1 MATLN
6 GKDGVWRTVGGRH
19 IFIANGQSLKDAM
32 KASGKFKNLN
42 DNKEKLEKIIQKDKE
57 EGKVGERLKKIED
70 AERYD
75 RLYDKY
81 KESGMSDEKIKNLL
95 GEKPKTGL
103 ELNDKDYIDIPGFK
117 DYEYNTKTGEIKV
130 KDDVLKEA
138 NRQNR
143 LRTAKANA
151 EASAKEYEKYYN
163 DYKKYADKADEAGYG
178 TTEYEKYSAKRK
190 EAYQKAMDAK
200 EVALTEFN
208 KTIPYDE
215 MFDVAKEISGS
226 KNITFNEPKLVKGS
240 SGSLYTTYRSNDIK
254 QDTGVF
260 SSVLKGARLE
270 NFNSSLSI
278 SEDGELSYWGTMSLR
293 YQHNGGGTNGMEIMQ
308 YTYKDKTG
316 WDITDSAGY
325 KYKNGKKIT
334 TASGLADY
342 YMEYYGYS
350 KEAAKVIA
358 SSRMEE
364 LKRRDQ
370 DIDF

>member
-1 MATLN
+1 MAKFN

-42 DNKEKLEKIIQKDKE
+42 DNKEDLEKNIQKDKE
-57 EGKVGERLKKIED
+57 EGKD
-70 AERYD
+70 AE
-75 RLYDKY
+75 
-81 KESGMSDEKIKNLL
+81 I
-95 GEKPKTGL
+95 
-103 ELNDKDYIDIPGFK
+103 IDIPGFK
-117 DYEYNTKTGEIKV
+117 DYEYNTKTGEVKV

-143 LRTAKANA
+143 LRIAK
-151 EASAKEYEKYYN
+151 ASAKEYEEYYN
-163 DYKKYADKADEAGYG
+163 DYKKYADKANEAGYG

-215 MFDVAKEISGS
+215 MFNAAKEISGS
-226 KNITFNEPKLVKGS
+226 KNIVFEEPKLVKGS

-270 NFNSSLSI
+270 NFNSNLSI

-358 SSRMEE
+358 YSRMEE

-370 DIDF
+370 NIDF

>member
-1 MATLN
+1 MAWLN
-6 GKDGVWRTVGGRH
+6 GKEGVWRTVGGRK
-19 IFIANGQSLKDAM
+19 IFIATGQSLKDAM

-42 DNKEKLEKIIQKDKE
+42 DNKEKLEKTIQKDKE

-70 AERYD
+70 AER
-75 RLYDKY
+75 R
-81 KESGMSDEKIKNLL
+81 
-95 GEKPKTGL
+95 
-103 ELNDKDYIDIPGFK
+103 DKDYIDIPGFK
-117 DYEYNTKTGEIKV
+117 DYEYNTKTGEVKV

-151 EASAKEYEKYYN
+151 EASAEEYKKYYS
-163 DYKKYADKADEAGYG
+163 DYKKYADMANEAGYG

-215 MFDVAKEISGS
+215 MFNAAKEISGS
-226 KNITFNEPKLVKGS
+226 KNITFEEPKLVKGS

-270 NFNSSLSI
+270 NFNTSLSI
-278 SEDGELSYWGTMSLR
+278 SEDGELSYWGTMELK
-293 YQHNGGGTNGMEIMQ
+293 YQHNRGGTNGMEIMS
-308 YTYKDKTG
+308 YTYKSKTG

-350 KEAAKVIA
+350 REAAKVIA
-358 SSRMEE
+358 GSRMEE

-370 DIDF
+370 EIDF

>member
-1 MATLN
+1 MAWLN
-6 GKDGVWRTVGGRH
+6 GKEGVWRTVGGRK
-19 IFIANGQSLKDAM
+19 IFIATGQSLKDAM

-42 DNKEKLEKIIQKDKE
+42 DNKEKEEKNIQKDKE
-57 EGKVGERLKKIED
+57 EGK
-70 AERYD
+70 
-75 RLYDKY
+75 
-81 KESGMSDEKIKNLL
+81 
-95 GEKPKTGL
+95 
-103 ELNDKDYIDIPGFK
+103 IDIPGFK
-117 DYEYNTKTGEIKV
+117 DYEYNTETGEVKV

-163 DYKKYADKADEAGYG
+163 DYKKYADEANKAGYG

-254 QDTGVF
+254 QDAGVF

-350 KEAAKVIA
+350 REAAKVIA
-358 SSRMEE
+358 GSRMEE

>member
-1 MATLN
+1 MAWLN
-6 GKDGVWRTVGGRH
+6 GKEGVWRTVGGRK
-19 IFIANGQSLKDAM
+19 IFIATGQSLKDAM

-42 DNKEKLEKIIQKDKE
+42 DKKE
-57 EGKVGERLKKIED
+57 EGKEDFKRGSKEHYDALIKGGMKERDAKHIIDLENGKKVLEED
-70 AERYD
+70 SYGGYYR
-75 RLYDKY
+75 
-81 KESGMSDEKIKNLL
+81 
-95 GEKPKTGL
+95 
-103 ELNDKDYIDIPGFK
+103 DKDYIDIPGFK
-117 DYEYNTKTGEIKV
+117 DYEYNTKTGEVKV

-151 EASAKEYEKYYN
+151 EASAKEYEKYYS
-163 DYKKYADKADEAGYG
+163 DYKKYADKANEAGYG
-178 TTEYEKYSAKRK
+178 TEEYQKYSAKRK

-200 EVALTEFN
+200 VEALTEFN

-215 MFDVAKEISGS
+215 MFDAAKEISGS
-226 KNITFNEPKLVKGS
+226 KNITFEEPKLVKGRD

-260 SSVLKGARLE
+260 SSVLKGARLQ

-278 SEDGELSYWGTMSLR
+278 SEDGELSYWGTMELR

-308 YTYKDKTG
+308 YTYKSKTG
-316 WDITDSAGY
+316 WDITDLAGY
-325 KYKNGKKIT
+325 QYKNSKRIT

-350 KEAAKVIA
+350 REAAKVIA
-358 SSRMEE
+358 GSRMEE

-370 DIDF
+370 EIDF

>member
-1 MATLN
+1 MAWLN
-6 GKDGVWRTVGGRH
+6 GKEGVWRTVGGRK
-19 IFIANGQSLKDAM
+19 IFIATGQSLKDAM

-42 DNKEKLEKIIQKDKE
+42 DNKESDKSD
-57 EGKVGERLKKIED
+57 KK
-70 AERYD
+70 
-75 RLYDKY
+75 
-81 KESGMSDEKIKNLL
+81 
-95 GEKPKTGL
+95 
-103 ELNDKDYIDIPGFK
+103 IDIPGFK
-117 DYEYNTKTGEIKV
+117 DYEYNTETGEVKV

-138 NRQNR
+138 NKQNR

-151 EASAKEYEKYYN
+151 EASAEEYKKYYS
-163 DYKKYADKADEAGYG
+163 DYKKYADMANEAGYG

-215 MFDVAKEISGS
+215 MFNVAKEISGS
-226 KNITFNEPKLVKGS
+226 KNITFEEAKLVKGS
-240 SGSLYTTYRSNDIK
+240 SGGLYAGCRWGDVE

-270 NFNSSLSI
+270 NFNTSLSI
-278 SEDGELSYWGTMSLR
+278 SEDGELSYWGTMELR
-293 YQHNGGGTNGMEIMQ
+293 YQHNRGGTNGMEIMS
-308 YTYKDKTG
+308 YTYKSKTG

-350 KEAAKVIA
+350 REAAKVIA
-358 SSRMEE
+358 GSSMEE

-370 DIDF
+370 EIDF

>member
-1 MATLN
+1 MAWLN
-6 GKDGVWRTVGGRH
+6 GKEGVWRTVGGRK
-19 IFIANGQSLKDAM
+19 IFIATGQSLKDAM

-42 DNKEKLEKIIQKDKE
+42 DNKEEGKNIQKDKE
-57 EGKVGERLKKIED
+57 EGK
-70 AERYD
+70 
-75 RLYDKY
+75 
-81 KESGMSDEKIKNLL
+81 
-95 GEKPKTGL
+95 
-103 ELNDKDYIDIPGFK
+103 IDIPGFK
-117 DYEYNTKTGEIKV
+117 DYEYNTETGEVKV

-151 EASAKEYEKYYN
+151 EASAEEYKKYYS
-163 DYKKYADKADEAGYG
+163 DYKKYADMANEAGYG

-215 MFDVAKEISGS
+215 MFNAAKEISGS
-226 KNITFNEPKLVKGS
+226 KNITFEEPKLVKGS

-270 NFNSSLSI
+270 NFNTSLSI
-278 SEDGELSYWGTMSLR
+278 SEDGELSYWGTMELR
-293 YQHNGGGTNGMEIMQ
+293 YQHNGGGTNGMEIMS
-308 YTYKDKTG
+308 YTYKSKTG

-350 KEAAKVIA
+350 REAAKVIA
-358 SSRMEE
+358 GSRMEE
-364 LKRRDQ
+364 LKRRGQ
-370 DIDF
+370 EIDF

>member
-1 MATLN
+1 MAEAYFN
-6 GKDGVWRTVGGRH
+6 GKAGVWRTVGGRR
-19 IFIANGQSLKDAM
+19 IFIAEGQSLKEAM
-32 KASGKFKNLN
+32 KSSGKFKNLN
-42 DNKEKLEKIIQKDKE
+42 DNKESD
-57 EGKVGERLKKIED
+57 
-70 AERYD
+70 
-75 RLYDKY
+75 
-81 KESGMSDEKIKNLL
+81 MSDEK
-95 GEKPKTGL
+95 
-103 ELNDKDYIDIPGFK
+103 IDIPGFK
-117 DYEYNTKTGEIKV
+117 DYEYNTKTGEVKV
-130 KDDVLKEA
+130 KDDVLKKSNKDVVNEDNFNRLKEA

-163 DYKKYADKADEAGYG
+163 DYKKYADKANEAGYG
-178 TTEYEKYSAKRK
+178 TEEYQKYSAKRK

-215 MFDVAKEISGS
+215 MFNAAKEISGS
-226 KNITFNEPKLVKGS
+226 KNIVFEEPKLVKGS

-325 KYKNGKKIT
+325 KYKNGKRIT
-334 TASGLADY
+334 SASALADY

-350 KEAAKVIA
+350 REAAKVIA
-358 SSRMEE
+358 GSRMEE

>member
-1 MATLN
+1 MAEAYFN
-6 GKDGVWRTVGGRH
+6 GKAGVWRTVGGRR
-19 IFIANGQSLKDAM
+19 IFIATGQSLKDAM

-42 DNKEKLEKIIQKDKE
+42 DNKESDKSD
-57 EGKVGERLKKIED
+57 KK
-70 AERYD
+70 
-75 RLYDKY
+75 
-81 KESGMSDEKIKNLL
+81 
-95 GEKPKTGL
+95 
-103 ELNDKDYIDIPGFK
+103 IDIPGFK
-117 DYEYNTKTGEIKV
+117 DYEYNTETGEVKV
-130 KDDVLKEA
+130 KDDVLKKSNKDVVNEDNFNRLKEA
-138 NRQNR
+138 NKQNR

-163 DYKKYADKADEAGYG
+163 DYKKYAEKANEAGYG

-215 MFDVAKEISGS
+215 MFNAAKEISGS
-226 KNITFNEPKLVKGS
+226 KNIVFEEPKLVKGS

-325 KYKNGKKIT
+325 KYKNGKRIT
-334 TASGLADY
+334 SASALADY

-350 KEAAKVIA
+350 REAAKVIA
-358 SSRMEE
+358 GSRMEE

-370 DIDF
+370 EIDF